1 MKLFHNLTFCLL
13 CITFFSTNNINADTV
28 ISNNKH
34 SYKVDFDN
42 PESQSNVLND
52 IQRQVNENNYGDE
65 ELKIILFGKGR
76 ALSLDA
82 AALSNTK
89 IAYGEEEQKVQKQ
102 MIDMTNKGVRFVI
115 CKSST
120 SSYKHYSTKN
130 SNAAADAEVRQ
141 LKSQG
146 YDCNPYNP

>member
-1 MKLFHNLTFCLL
+1 MKFSYKLAFYLL
-13 CITFFSTNNINADTV
+13 GITLFSTNNISAGTV
-28 ISNNKH
+28 ISNHKH
-34 SYKVDFDN
+34 SYRVDFN
-42 PESQSNVLND
+42 NLESQSRVLNN
-52 IQRQVNENNYGDE
+52 IQHRINENSPGDK

-82 AALSNTK
+82 SALSNTK
-89 IAYGEEEQKVQKQ
+89 VVYGEAEQKIQQ
-102 MIDMTNKGVRFVI
+102 QIIDITNQGVRFII

-130 SNAAADAEVRQ
+130 SGTATDAEVRRLQ
-141 LKSQG
+141 SQG